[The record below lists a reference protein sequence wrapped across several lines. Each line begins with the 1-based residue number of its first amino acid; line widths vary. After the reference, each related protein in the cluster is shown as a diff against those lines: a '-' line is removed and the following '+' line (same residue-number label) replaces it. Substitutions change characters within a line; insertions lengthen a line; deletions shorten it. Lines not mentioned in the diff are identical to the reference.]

1 MRLATRVAMIM
12 AAALAISGV
21 ASTQAVGPA
30 ISGVATT
37 NTSWWRLALAA
48 PAISPDFAL
57 LSKHVCKREPI
68 YMYERF
74 WPYFPTDCVRKVDRP
89 DSGLDGLGHVGHRIV
104 GLIADRHG
112 PGPAPHY
119 FQEYVGEGAAYLR
132 DVDGLGDGFAPSL
145 YCHERDWLHAHG
157 NPSQDEIAA
166 RWPAGDAL
174 FRGHFECFL
183 TPPLDEWFGFDAF
196 PPATDAARKRR
207 AAAEAYAAVD
217 RDALVDCGAADGEL
231 RVVVHV
237 RLGDLLHPNLSVNAS
252 AEVSL
257 LEMRVAG
264 ARLRNAL
271 RVVAALRARL
281 PARRVRALILSDS
294 PPETVA
300 ATLEGLDVRIHVG
313 GARRDDASR
322 LVDGRTA
329 GLENDF
335 DVSFHGAGHPLVA
348 LHCMA
353 TADLLL
359 GPEHCGT
366 PWAPRR
372 ILAMGADHAEKNP
385 GRCSNMVQFACA
397 LSARGACRGLPA
409 TPLDATAVDAG
420 IDTFLGSGAQAQ
432 VSCPNKKTK
441 CDREADCVWKAPC
454 YEKKCCQPLAR
465 PERPSGLGP
474 RYDTRP
480 ANVSETSIIFIKIPK
495 CSSSTAGGV
504 ARRVASR
511 HGHVGFASQ
520 HNGGYRKGTTTS
532 PAVYANHESLV
543 KWIHEFQHG
552 GTAGTWRAFLWTV
565 VREPL
570 ARSVSQFFHFEVTR
584 DEKDR
589 SDEKVIARVR
599 RYLKSEKNVLWW
611 NVRTDGASEPRPG
624 DVDELL
630 DAYDLVGTTELFDET
645 MVLLATRLG
654 VPLGDVL
661 SIARRPRE
669 WAEKTGFEAR
679 VAADYALW
687 RNASARARARRPAA
701 GTRARRVPP
710 GSSGAVA
717 DPCAR
722 RTSELRKDQ
731 CL

>member
-207 AAAEAYAAVD
+207 AAAEAHG
-217 RDALVDCGAADGEL
+217 RRPRRLVDCGA
-231 RVVVHV
+231 
-237 RLGDLLHPNLSVNAS
+237 PTAS
-252 AEVSL
+252 
-257 LEMRVAG
+257 
-264 ARLRNAL
+264 
-271 RVVAALRARL
+271 
-281 PARRVRALILSDS
+281 PRRRPPRRPLILSDS

-335 DVSFHGAGHPLVA
+335 D
-348 LHCMA
+348 
-353 TADLLL
+353 
-359 GPEHCGT
+359 
-366 PWAPRR
+366 
-372 ILAMGADHAEKNP
+372 
-385 GRCSNMVQFACA
+385 
-397 LSARGACRGLPA
+397 
-409 TPLDATAVDAG
+409 
-420 IDTFLGSGAQAQ
+420 
-432 VSCPNKKTK
+432 
-441 CDREADCVWKAPC
+441 
-454 YEKKCCQPLAR
+454 
-465 PERPSGLGP
+465 
-474 RYDTRP
+474 
-480 ANVSETSIIFIKIPK
+480 
-495 CSSSTAGGV
+495 
-504 ARRVASR
+504 
-511 HGHVGFASQ
+511 
-520 HNGGYRKGTTTS
+520 
-532 PAVYANHESLV
+532 
-543 KWIHEFQHG
+543 
-552 GTAGTWRAFLWTV
+552 
-565 VREPL
+565 
-570 ARSVSQFFHFEVTR
+570 
-584 DEKDR
+584 
-589 SDEKVIARVR
+589 
-599 RYLKSEKNVLWW
+599 
-611 NVRTDGASEPRPG
+611 
-624 DVDELL
+624 
-630 DAYDLVGTTELFDET
+630 LFDET

-661 SIARRPRE
+661 SVSAKNSSVAGARDPKTGDAVVHADASQIARVRE

-687 RNASARARARRPAA
+687 RNASARVRRDVRPLERELAEY
-701 GTRARRVPP
+701 RRLKR
-710 GSSGAVA
+710 AVA
-717 DPCAR
+717 DPCAADPR
-722 RTSELRKDQ
+722 NFEKDQ
-731 CL
+731 CLWRDNGCAQPCIDAGLARDAG